1 MEQKRL
7 ILLISGKTVA
17 EIDKIISAFNIILN
31 NPNICMESIDNV
43 KTNKFDWNTEVIIKQ
58 SPDNE
63 YKTTSNEL
71 YEKLIADMNR
81 FSDWEY
87 SFISDM
93 YRKATEDETYSDGQ
107 KKWIDKLRS
116 KYL

>member
-7 ILLISGKTVA
+7 ILLISGKT
-17 EIDKIISAFNIILN
+17 EIEIASIISAISIIIN
-31 NPNICMESIDNV
+31 NPNICVESID
-43 KTNKFDWNTEVIIKQ
+43 TSNTKVFNWDAEIVTKQ
-58 SPDNE
+58 SSDKE
-63 YKTTSNEL
+63 YKELSNEL
-71 YEKLIADMNR
+71 YEKLIADMSR

-107 KKWIDKLRS
+107 KKWIDKLRN

>member
-7 ILLISGKTVA
+7 ILLISGKTETEVA
-17 EIDKIISAFNIILN
+17 SIISAITIIIN
-31 NPNICMESIDNV
+31 NPNICIESIDNV
-43 KTNKFDWNTEVIIKQ
+43 STKTFDWNAEVVIKT
-58 SPDNE
+58 SPDEE

-71 YEKLIADMNR
+71 YEKLISDISR

-87 SFISDM
+87 KFISDM
-93 YRKATEDETYSDGQ
+93 YRKAIEDETYSDGQ
-107 KKWIDKLRS
+107 KKWIDKLRN